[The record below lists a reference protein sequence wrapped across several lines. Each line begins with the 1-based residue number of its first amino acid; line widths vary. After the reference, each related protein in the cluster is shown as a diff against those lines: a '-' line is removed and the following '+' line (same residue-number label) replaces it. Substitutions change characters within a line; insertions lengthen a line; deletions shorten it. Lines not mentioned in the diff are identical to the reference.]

1 MASSTTMVPPTML
14 DQRSSSFRG
23 SRKTRH
29 AARLVVGGFVVL
41 ALGAGAGL
49 GGMLWT
55 AVSEG
60 REAEPLM
67 HVESMPVLPATVSEE
82 APSRPVPTMSV
93 VERAAVQHTNDDTTR
108 GSDDAGFV
116 GRIPEADELQVGDE
130 PGVTFDGRPL
140 RVAKILTMKTT
151 AYSPDEQSCG
161 IWADGQT
168 ASGKSVWTNAGK
180 LVAADTSVLPFNT
193 LVSIPGYD
201 DGNPVP
207 VLDRGGAIKDHR
219 LDLLYPT
226 HEIALQWGVQDHDV
240 IVWEYAD

>member
-1 MASSTTMVPPTML
+1 RYFA
-14 DQRSSSFRG
+14 FRG

-29 AARLVVGGFVVL
+29 AARLVVGGAMVL

-49 GGMLWT
+49 GSMLWT

-67 HVESMPVLPATVSEE
+67 HVESKPVVETAAATVETADENE

-93 VERAAVQHTNDDTTR
+93 VEQAAVQHTNDDTTR

-116 GRIPEADELQVGDE
+116 GNIPSAEGLEVGDE

-140 RVAKILTMKTT
+140 RVAKVLRMKTT

-161 IWADGQT
+161 VWADGQT

-180 LVAADTSVLPFNT
+180 LVAADTSVLPFGT

-201 DGNPVP
+201 AGNPVP
-207 VLDRGGAIKDHR
+207 VLDRGGAIKGNR

-226 HEIALQWGVQDHDV
+226 HDVALQWGVQDHDV

>member
-1 MASSTTMVPPTML
+1 MPADRPFA
-14 DQRSSSFRG
+14 FRG

-29 AARLVVGGFVVL
+29 AARLVIGGAVVL

-49 GGMLWT
+49 GKMLWT

-60 REAEPLM
+60 REATTLM
-67 HVESMPVLPATVSEE
+67 HVTSPRVEAESRQRVE

-93 VERAAVQHTNDDTTR
+93 VEQAAVQQTNDPTTR
-108 GSDDAGFV
+108 GSDDAGVAGTIVTTTGF
-116 GRIPEADELQVGDE
+116 RVGDV

-140 RVAKILTMKTT
+140 RVAKILKMKTT

-161 IWADGQT
+161 VWADGQT

-201 DGNPVP
+201 AGQPVP
-207 VLDRGGAIKDHR
+207 VLDRGGAIKGHR

-226 HEIALQWGVQDHDV
+226 HDVALQWGVQDHDV

>member
-1 MASSTTMVPPTML
+1 MPADRPFA
-14 DQRSSSFRG
+14 FRG

-29 AARLVVGGFVVL
+29 AARLVVGGVVVFTV
-41 ALGAGAGL
+41 GAGAGL
-49 GGMLWT
+49 GGLLWS

-60 REAEPLM
+60 KEAATLMQVAAPESYETIEPKTAL
-67 HVESMPVLPATVSEE
+67 ESPE
-82 APSRPVPTMSV
+82 APSRPAPTMSV
-93 VERAAVQHTNDDTTR
+93 VEQAAVKHTNDPTTR

-116 GRIPEADELQVGDE
+116 GAARAADGLKVGDE

-140 RVAKILTMKTT
+140 RVAKILKMKTT

-161 IWADGQT
+161 VWADGQT
-168 ASGKSVWTNAGK
+168 ASGKSVWTNGGN
-180 LVAADTSVLPFNT
+180 LVAADTSLLPFNT

-201 DGNPVP
+201 NGSPVP
-207 VLDRGGAIKDHR
+207 VLDRGGAIKGHR

-226 HEIALQWGVQDHDV
+226 HEVALQWGVQDHDV